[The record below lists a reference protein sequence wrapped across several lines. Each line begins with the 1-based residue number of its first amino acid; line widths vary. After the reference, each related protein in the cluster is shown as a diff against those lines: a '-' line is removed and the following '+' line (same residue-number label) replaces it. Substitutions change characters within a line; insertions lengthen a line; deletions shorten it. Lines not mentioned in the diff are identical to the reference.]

1 MILLEHRNH
10 YKYIKRYRHIILV
23 FVKNGF
29 GVLFDKLDFFNSLI
43 VKVKRLAMRKDEA
56 VNKKLSVGA
65 RLRLSFEELGPT
77 FIKLGQIL
85 STRHDI
91 LPRGVI
97 TELEKLQDAVPPF
110 PFDDVKYLIES
121 EFGEKIE
128 NVFREFSITPI
139 AAASIAQV
147 HTARLYSGKNV
158 VVKVQRPDIESNIFL
173 DLKLLKKLAGFIDK
187 KTKYGRLYDF
197 TKMVQD
203 FEDTLKNELDF
214 RTEGENAE
222 EFRKNLSNDKGI
234 KVPDI
239 HWVHT
244 TKRVLTMECIEGIRL
259 NDPDELEKA
268 GIDRKQIAKNL
279 SVSMLNQFL
288 RDGFFHADPHP
299 GNIMVLP
306 DNDIVFLDFGMVS
319 RLNEEL
325 KDKVLEMLMGF
336 VFNNSR
342 LFIRALIGLD
352 TGIPYKTITI
362 PEREIDMLR
371 GKYMS
376 LPINRIRVGE
386 VFNDI
391 SNLAFTYHIVIPNEF
406 TLFIKTLVTLEGTVA
421 RLDPD
426 FNVLK
431 TAEPIVKKL
440 FVEKFLPKKIIKEL
454 IEGFLDYRELFR
466 ELPSFL
472 VSSMRKMQEDDSAQL
487 AVKDE
492 HTEKRMD
499 RLSKRLLLSL
509 LLLVVSIIAGSAIL
523 GLSMCVGPG
532 TEMYFIDITILKV
545 CLITIVIIL
554 AGFISTYRARRN

>member
-1 MILLEHRNH
+1 VILLEHRNH

-43 VKVKRLAMRKDEA
+43 VKVKRLATRKDDA
-56 VNKKLSVGA
+56 DNKKLSAGA

-85 STRHDI
+85 STRSDI
-91 LPRGVI
+91 LPRSVI
-97 TELEKLQDAVPPF
+97 TELEKLQDSVPPF
-110 PFDDVKYLIES
+110 PFDDVQYLIES

-128 NVFREFSITPI
+128 NVFREFSATPV

-158 VVKVQRPDIESNIFL
+158 VVKVQRPDIEKNIFL
-173 DLKLLKKLAGFIDK
+173 DLKLLKKLARFIDK

-222 EFRKNLSNDKGI
+222 EFRKNLSSDKGI

-239 HWVHT
+239 YWVHT
-244 TKRVLTMECIEGIRL
+244 TKRVLIMECIEGIRL
-259 NDPDELEKA
+259 NELDELEKA
-268 GIDRKQIAKNL
+268 GIDRKLIAKNL

-306 DNDIVFLDFGMVS
+306 DNDIVFLDFGMVG

-342 LFIRALIGLD
+342 LFIKALIGLD
-352 TGIPYKTITI
+352 TGTPHKTITI
-362 PEREIDMLR
+362 PEKEIDMLR

-376 LPINRIRVGE
+376 LPINRIRVSE

-391 SNLAFTYHIVIPNEF
+391 SSLAFTYHIVIPNEF
-406 TLFIKTLVTLEGTVA
+406 TLFIKTLVTLEGTVG

-472 VSSMRKMQEDDSAQL
+472 VSSIRKMQEDDSAQL

-492 HTEKRMD
+492 HTERRMD
-499 RLSKRLLLSL
+499 RLSKRLLLGL

-523 GLSMCVGPG
+523 GLSMGTGSG
-532 TEMYFIDITILKV
+532 TEIYFIDITILKV

-554 AGFISTYRARRN
+554 AGFISTYRTRRN